1 MTRPVG
7 LALAAALTESP
18 LPETSTSVTVMVG
31 LHAIK
36 CAVICDPPCI
46 LSLICLSFSQ
56 NLIFMYL

>member
-7 LALAAALTESP
+7 LALAAALMESP

-31 LHAIK
+31 LRAIK
-36 CAVICDPPCI
+36 RAVICDPPCI